1 VKYLLIRKDSS
12 YEIVWSVN
20 LSSNVGI
27 NGAKTYFQGVKQ
39 MSDRTEFDKL
49 WKVMTQKEYDD
60 NYTRITSSKPIRWWK
75 DIGES
80 SDLDEW

>member
-1 VKYLLIRKDSS
+1 MKYLLIRKDNS

-39 MSDRTEFDKL
+39 MPDRKVFDKL

-60 NYTRITSSKPIRWWK
+60 NYTRITSSEPIRWWK

>member
-1 VKYLLIRKDSS
+1 MKYLLIRKDNS

-39 MSDRTEFDKL
+39 MSDRELFDKL